1 MENLPIKLH
10 RMKYGGES
18 AGMASEKSG
27 KKLLITGLITVVVV
41 VAVLVG
47 IIIYLAVGRQE
58 PEQQIKGRAVLLTE
72 DNVQEYEN
80 QEPVEDG
87 YYMVT
92 MNTSWDFDD
101 GKAESYNAYV
111 ANAPE
116 NTRTVYFD
124 VFLSDTGEN
133 IYSSPYMPVGTE
145 LQDISLDKA
154 LEAGDYQA
162 VVTYHLVDDDY
173 NEIDDVSAEITI
185 HILN

>member
-1 MENLPIKLH
+1 M
-10 RMKYGGES
+10 GGEIVR
-18 AGMASEKSG
+18 MTSEKKG
-27 KKLLITGLITVVVV
+27 KKLLITGLIAVILVI
-41 VAVLVG
+41 AVLVG
-47 IIIYLAVGRQE
+47 VIIYLLNGRQE
-58 PEQQIKGRAVLLTE
+58 PETQIKGRAVLLTE
-72 DNVQEYEN
+72 NNVEEFDN

-101 GKAESYNAYV
+101 GSAESHNAYV

-124 VFLSDTGEN
+124 VLLSDTGDN
-133 IYSSPYMPVGTE
+133 IYSSPYMPVGSE
-145 LQDISLDKA
+145 LQNFALDKD

-162 VVTYHLVDDDY
+162 IVTYHLVDEDY